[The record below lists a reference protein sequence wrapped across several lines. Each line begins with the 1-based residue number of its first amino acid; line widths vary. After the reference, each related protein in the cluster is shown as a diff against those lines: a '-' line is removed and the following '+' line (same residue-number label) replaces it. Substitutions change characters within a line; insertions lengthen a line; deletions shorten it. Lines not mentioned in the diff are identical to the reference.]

1 MKFLD
6 VNYDPSIAEEFGIGF
21 WDSPMFNPTDDGGL
35 LFADSLVLFL
45 VKFAIHII
53 FSFAIVHFFYYR
65 KSKRGDYYFT
75 FLLFSV
81 VIFLLLFLLQDSKME
96 AAVAIGLFA
105 IFGMIRYRT
114 ESIPIRD
121 MTYLFEVI
129 GLSVIN
135 GFSKT
140 VTFGDF
146 GLLLMFN
153 IIILAV
159 NLLLESLSFLH
170 KQSTKIILYEKIELV
185 KPEKY
190 DLLLQDLKERTGLD
204 ISKAEVGHI
213 NFLKDTAYIK
223 IFYTPKDK
231 NINDIEHLTK
241 YKGYKTM

>member
-1 MKFLD
+1 MRFLQESF
-6 VNYDPSIAEEFGIGF
+6 DPSIANEFGTGF
-21 WDSPMFNPTDDGGL
+21 WDSPLFGSSDDGSM
-35 LFADSLVLFL
+35 LFGDSLLLFL
-45 VKFAIHII
+45 VKFGIHLL
-53 FSFAIVHFFYYR
+53 FCFTIVHFFYYR
-65 KSKRGDYYFT
+65 KSRRGDYYFT

-81 VIFLLLFLLQDSKME
+81 ITFLLLFLLQDSKME

-114 ESIPIRD
+114 ESIAIRD

-140 VTFGDF
+140 VTYGDF
-146 GLLLMFN
+146 TMLVLFN
-153 IIILAV
+153 VLILAV
-159 NLLLESLSFLH
+159 NLLLESLRFLNRE
-170 KQSTKIILYEKIELV
+170 STKIILYEKIDLI

-190 DLLLQDLKERTGLD
+190 PELLADLRLRTGLD
-204 ISKAEVGHI
+204 ITKAEVGHI

-223 IFYTPKDK
+223 ITYK
-231 NINDIEHLTK
+231 NKNKEINDINNMTK

>member
-1 MKFLD
+1 MNIL
-6 VNYDPSIAEEFGIGF
+6 NIEYDPEIASEFGMGF
-21 WDSPMFNPTDDGGL
+21 WDSPMFNSSDDGSL

-45 VKFAIHII
+45 IKFGIHLL
-53 FSFAIVHFFYYR
+53 FSFSIVQFFYYR

-81 VIFLLLFLLQDSKME
+81 IIFLLLFLLQDSKME

-121 MTYLFEVI
+121 MTYLFEII

-146 GLLLMFN
+146 TMLVVFNLL
-153 IIILAV
+153 ILAV
-159 NLLLESLSFLH
+159 NLILESCGFLH
-170 KQSTKIILYEKIELV
+170 RKSTKIILYEKIELV
-185 KPEKY
+185 KPQNY
-190 DLLLQDLKERTGLD
+190 DQMIEDLKNRTGLD
-204 ISKAEVGHI
+204 IVKAEVGHI

-223 IFYTPKDK
+223 ITYHNHRRELNT
-231 NINDIEHLTK
+231 INHMTK
-241 YKGYKTM
+241 YKDYKNM

>member
-1 MKFLD
+1 MKFLQEAF
-6 VNYDPSIAEEFGIGF
+6 DPSIANEFGTGF
-21 WDSPMFNPTDDGGL
+21 WDSPMFGSSDDGSM
-35 LFADSLVLFL
+35 LFGDSLLLFL
-45 VKFAIHII
+45 VKFGIHLL
-53 FSFAIVHFFYYR
+53 FCFTIVHFFYYR
-65 KSKRGDYYFT
+65 KSRRGDYYFT

-81 VIFLLLFLLQDSKME
+81 ITFLLLFLLQDSKME

-114 ESIPIRD
+114 ESIAIRD

-140 VTFGDF
+140 VTYGDF
-146 GLLLMFN
+146 TMLVLFN
-153 IIILAV
+153 VLILAV
-159 NLLLESLSFLH
+159 NLLLESLRFLNRE
-170 KQSTKIILYEKIELV
+170 STKIILYEKIDLI

-190 DLLLQDLKERTGLD
+190 PELLADLRLRTGLD
-204 ISKAEVGHI
+204 ITNAEVGHI

-223 IFYTPKDK
+223 ITYK
-231 NINDIEHLTK
+231 NKNREINDINNMTK

>member
-1 MKFLD
+1 MKFID
-6 VNYDPSIAEEFGIGF
+6 INYDPDLAAEFGMGF
-21 WDSPMFNPTDDGGL
+21 WDSPMFGSTDDGSL
-35 LFADSLVLFL
+35 LFADSLLLFII
-45 VKFAIHII
+45 KFGIHLL

-65 KSKRGDYYFT
+65 KSRRGDYYFT

-121 MTYLFEVI
+121 MTYLFEII

-140 VTFGDF
+140 ITYGDF
-146 GLLLMFN
+146 GILLMFN
-153 IIILAV
+153 VIILAV
-159 NLLLESLSFLH
+159 NLLLESLAFLH
-170 KQSTKIILYEKIELV
+170 KKSTKIILYEKIELI
-185 KPEKY
+185 KPDRY
-190 DLLLQDLKERTGLD
+190 NDLLEDLRQRTGLN
-204 ISKAEVGHI
+204 ITKAEVGHI

-223 IFYTPKDK
+223 ITYISKDK
-231 NINDIEHLTK
+231 GINDIDHMTK
-241 YKGYKTM
+241 YKGHQTM

>member
-1 MKFLD
+1 MRLLQEIF
-6 VNYDPSIAEEFGIGF
+6 DPSIASEFGTGF
-21 WDSPMFNPTDDGGL
+21 WDSPMFNSSEDGSL
-35 LFADSLVLFL
+35 LFADSLILFL
-45 VKFAIHII
+45 IKFGIHLLFC
-53 FSFAIVHFFYYR
+53 FSIVHFFYYK

-81 VIFLLLFLLQDSKME
+81 IIFLLLFLLQDSKME

-121 MTYLFEVI
+121 MTYLFEII

-146 GLLLMFN
+146 AILVIFN
-153 IIILAV
+153 VLVIAV

-170 KQSTKIILYEKIELV
+170 KNPTKIILYEKIALI
-185 KPEKY
+185 KPDKY
-190 DLLLQDLKERTGLD
+190 DEMIADLKERTGLD
-204 ISKAEVGHI
+204 IIKAEVGHI

-223 IFYTPKDK
+223 ITYNNKGK
-231 NINDIEHLTK
+231 EINDIDHMTK

>member
-1 MKFLD
+1 MRFLQESF
-6 VNYDPSIAEEFGIGF
+6 DPSIANEFGTGF
-21 WDSPMFNPTDDGGL
+21 WDSPMFGSSDDGSM
-35 LFADSLVLFL
+35 LFGDSLLLFL
-45 VKFAIHII
+45 VKFGIHLL
-53 FSFAIVHFFYYR
+53 FCFTIVHFFYYR
-65 KSKRGDYYFT
+65 KSRRGDYYFT

-81 VIFLLLFLLQDSKME
+81 ITFLLLFLLQDSKME

-114 ESIPIRD
+114 ESIAIRD

-140 VTFGDF
+140 VTYGDF
-146 GLLLMFN
+146 TMLVLFN
-153 IIILAV
+153 VLILAV
-159 NLLLESLSFLH
+159 NLLLESLRFLNME
-170 KQSTKIILYEKIELV
+170 STKIILYEKIDLI

-190 DLLLQDLKERTGLD
+190 PELLADLRLRTGLD
-204 ISKAEVGHI
+204 ITKAEVGHI

-223 IFYTPKDK
+223 ITYK
-231 NINDIEHLTK
+231 NKNREINDINNMTK

>member
-6 VNYDPSIAEEFGIGF
+6 TTFDPDIAAEFGTGF
-21 WDSPMFNPTDDGGL
+21 WDSPMFSSSDDGSL

-45 VKFAIHII
+45 IKFGIHLLFC
-53 FSFAIVHFFYYR
+53 FSIVHFFYYR
-65 KSKRGDYYFT
+65 KSRRGDYYFT

-121 MTYLFEVI
+121 MTYLFEII

-140 VTFGDF
+140 VTYGDF
-146 GLLLMFN
+146 TMLLMFN
-153 IIILAV
+153 LIIIAV
-159 NLLLESLSFLH
+159 NLVLESFGFLH
-170 KQSTKIILYEKIELV
+170 KNATKIILYEKIDLI
-185 KPEKY
+185 KPEKH
-190 DLLLQDLKERTGLD
+190 DLLMQDLKERTGLD
-204 ISKAEVGHI
+204 IIKAEVGHI

-223 IFYTPKDK
+223 ITYAAK
-231 NINDIEHLTK
+231 NKGINDIDHMTK

>member
-1 MKFLD
+1 MKFID
-6 VNYDPSIAEEFGIGF
+6 INFDPSIAAEFGTGF
-21 WDSPMFNPTDDGGL
+21 WDSPMFSSSDDGSL
-35 LFADSLVLFL
+35 LFADSLGLFL
-45 VKFAIHII
+45 IKFGIQLL

-65 KSKRGDYYFT
+65 KSRRGDYYFT

-121 MTYLFEVI
+121 MTYLFEII

-140 VTFGDF
+140 VTHGDF
-146 GLLLMFN
+146 CMLLMFN
-153 IIILAV
+153 IIILGV
-159 NLLLESLSFLH
+159 NLLLENLAFLQ
-170 KQSTKIILYEKIELV
+170 KKSTKIILYEKIELI
-185 KPEKY
+185 KPDRY
-190 DLLLQDLKERTGLD
+190 NDLLADLRQRTGLD
-204 ISKAEVGHI
+204 ITKAEVGHI

-223 IFYTPKDK
+223 ITYPSNSKS
-231 NINDIEHLTK
+231 INDINHMTK
-241 YKGYKTM
+241 YKDYKNI

>member
-1 MKFLD
+1 MRFLQESF
-6 VNYDPSIAEEFGIGF
+6 DPSIANEFGTGF
-21 WDSPMFNPTDDGGL
+21 WDSPMFGSSDDGSM
-35 LFADSLVLFL
+35 LFGDSLLLFL
-45 VKFAIHII
+45 VKFGIHLL
-53 FSFAIVHFFYYR
+53 FCFTIVHFFYYR
-65 KSKRGDYYFT
+65 KSRRGDYYFT

-81 VIFLLLFLLQDSKME
+81 ITFLLLFLLQDSKME

-114 ESIPIRD
+114 ESIAIRD

-140 VTFGDF
+140 VTYGDF
-146 GLLLMFN
+146 TMLVLCNVL
-153 IIILAV
+153 ILAV
-159 NLLLESLSFLH
+159 NLLLESLRFLNRE
-170 KQSTKIILYEKIELV
+170 STKIILYEKIDLI

-190 DLLLQDLKERTGLD
+190 PELLADLRLRTGLD
-204 ISKAEVGHI
+204 ITKAEVGHI

-223 IFYTPKDK
+223 ITYRNK
-231 NINDIEHLTK
+231 NREINDINNMTK

>member
-1 MKFLD
+1 MRFLQESF
-6 VNYDPSIAEEFGIGF
+6 DPSIANEFGTGF
-21 WDSPMFNPTDDGGL
+21 WDSPMFGSSDDGSM
-35 LFADSLVLFL
+35 LFGDSLLLFL
-45 VKFAIHII
+45 VKFGIHLL
-53 FSFAIVHFFYYR
+53 FCFTIVHFFYYR
-65 KSKRGDYYFT
+65 KSRRGDYYFT

-81 VIFLLLFLLQDSKME
+81 ITFLLLFLLQDSKME

-114 ESIPIRD
+114 ESIAIRD

-140 VTFGDF
+140 VTYGDF
-146 GLLLMFN
+146 TMLVLFN
-153 IIILAV
+153 VLILAV
-159 NLLLESLSFLH
+159 NLLLESLRFLNRE
-170 KQSTKIILYEKIELV
+170 STKIILYEKIDLI

-190 DLLLQDLKERTGLD
+190 PELLADLRLRTGLD
-204 ISKAEVGHI
+204 ITKAEVGHI

-223 IFYTPKDK
+223 ITYK
-231 NINDIEHLTK
+231 NKNKEINDINNMTK

>member
-1 MKFLD
+1 MRLLQETF
-6 VNYDPSIAEEFGIGF
+6 DPSIANEFGMGF
-21 WDSPMFNPTDDGGL
+21 WDSPMFGSTDDGSL

-45 VKFAIHII
+45 IKFGIHLL

-65 KSKRGDYYFT
+65 KSRRGDYYFT
-75 FLLFSV
+75 FLLFGV

-121 MTYLFEVI
+121 MTYLFEII

-140 VTFGDF
+140 VTHGDF
-146 GLLLMFN
+146 CMLLMFN
-153 IIILAV
+153 VIILAV
-159 NLLLESLSFLH
+159 NLLLESLTFLH
-170 KQSTKIILYEKIELV
+170 KKSTKIILYEKIELI
-185 KPEKY
+185 KPDRY
-190 DLLLQDLKERTGLD
+190 NDLLADLRQRTGLD
-204 ISKAEVGHI
+204 ITKAEVGHI

-223 IFYTPKDK
+223 ITYVSNNKG
-231 NINDIEHLTK
+231 INDIDHMTK

>member
-1 MKFLD
+1 MRFLQETF
-6 VNYDPSIAEEFGIGF
+6 DPSIANEFGTGF
-21 WDSPMFNPTDDGGL
+21 WDSPMFGSSDDGSM
-35 LFADSLVLFL
+35 LFGDSLLLFL
-45 VKFAIHII
+45 VKFGIHLL
-53 FSFAIVHFFYYR
+53 FCFTIVHFFYYR
-65 KSKRGDYYFT
+65 KSRRGDYYFT

-81 VIFLLLFLLQDSKME
+81 ITFLLLFLLQDSKME

-114 ESIPIRD
+114 ESIAIRD

-140 VTFGDF
+140 VTYGDF
-146 GLLLMFN
+146 TMLVLFN
-153 IIILAV
+153 VLILAV
-159 NLLLESLSFLH
+159 NLLLESLRFLNRE
-170 KQSTKIILYEKIELV
+170 STKIILYEKIDLI

-190 DLLLQDLKERTGLD
+190 PELLADLRLRTGLD
-204 ISKAEVGHI
+204 ITKAEVGHI

-223 IFYTPKDK
+223 ITYK
-231 NINDIEHLTK
+231 NKNKEINDINNMTK

>member
-1 MKFLD
+1 MRFLQESF
-6 VNYDPSIAEEFGIGF
+6 DPSIANEFGTGF
-21 WDSPMFNPTDDGGL
+21 WDSPMFGSSDDGSM
-35 LFADSLVLFL
+35 LFGDSLLLFL
-45 VKFAIHII
+45 VKFGIHLL
-53 FSFAIVHFFYYR
+53 FCFTIVHFFYYR
-65 KSKRGDYYFT
+65 KSRRGDYYFT

-81 VIFLLLFLLQDSKME
+81 ITFLLLFLLQDSKME

-114 ESIPIRD
+114 ESIAIRD

-140 VTFGDF
+140 VTYGDF
-146 GLLLMFN
+146 TMLVLFN
-153 IIILAV
+153 VLILAV
-159 NLLLESLSFLH
+159 NLLLESLRFLNRE
-170 KQSTKIILYEKIELV
+170 STKIILYEKIDLI

-190 DLLLQDLKERTGLD
+190 PELLADLRLRTGLD
-204 ISKAEVGHI
+204 ITKAEVGHI

-223 IFYTPKDK
+223 ITYK
-231 NINDIEHLTK
+231 NKNREINDINNMTK

>member
-1 MKFLD
+1 MRFLQESF
-6 VNYDPSIAEEFGIGF
+6 DPSIANEFGTGF
-21 WDSPMFNPTDDGGL
+21 WDSPMFGSSDDGSM
-35 LFADSLVLFL
+35 LFGDSLLLFL
-45 VKFAIHII
+45 VKFGIHLL
-53 FSFAIVHFFYYR
+53 FCFTIVHFFYYR
-65 KSKRGDYYFT
+65 KSRRGDYYFT

-81 VIFLLLFLLQDSKME
+81 ITFLLLFLLQDSKME

-114 ESIPIRD
+114 ESIAIRD

-140 VTFGDF
+140 VTYGDF
-146 GLLLMFN
+146 TMLVLFN
-153 IIILAV
+153 VLILAV
-159 NLLLESLSFLH
+159 NLLLESLRFLNRE
-170 KQSTKIILYEKIELV
+170 SSKIILYEKIDLI

-190 DLLLQDLKERTGLD
+190 PVLLADLRLRTGLD
-204 ISKAEVGHI
+204 ITKAEVGHI

-223 IFYTPKDK
+223 ITYK
-231 NINDIEHLTK
+231 NKNKEINDINNMTK

>member
-1 MKFLD
+1 MKEF
-6 VNYDPSIAEEFGIGF
+6 DPDIAAEFGTGF
-21 WDSPMFNPTDDGGL
+21 WDSPMFSSSDDGSL
-35 LFADSLVLFL
+35 MFADSLLLFL
-45 VKFAIHII
+45 IRFGIHLLFC
-53 FSFAIVHFFYYR
+53 FSIVHFFYYR
-65 KSKRGDYYFT
+65 KSRRGDYYFT

-81 VIFLLLFLLQDSKME
+81 VIFMLLFLLQDAKME

-140 VTFGDF
+140 VTHGDF
-146 GLLLMFN
+146 AMLVIFN
-153 IIILAV
+153 VLILAV
-159 NLLLESLSFLH
+159 NLILESIAALH
-170 KQSTKIILYEKIELV
+170 RKSTKIILYEKIELI
-185 KPEKY
+185 KPQNY
-190 DLLLQDLKERTGLD
+190 DKLLEDLKDRTGLD
-204 ISKAEVGHI
+204 IVKAEVGHI

-223 IFYTPKDK
+223 ITYVNK
-231 NINDIEHLTK
+231 NNEINDIDHLTK